1 MFSVNGLII
10 GVCILTILYICLIII
25 YNYGWHK
32 SLWTAHRSVANHTH
46 TFSIIIPARNEEQN
60 IINLLKSIL
69 QNDYPKSAYEIIV
82 IDDFSNDN
90 TAIKVNHFIAH
101 HPQANIRLLQ
111 LSEYLNIDERIVAFK
126 KKALDIAIRQSKH
139 DHIITI
145 DADCLVTPKWLQEYN
160 LSFQPAHILFVAGPV
175 KFIKPE
181 KSSRLLFYFQDLDF
195 TMMQGITPAANYLG
209 LGNMCNGANLGFQK
223 KAFFDVNGYQDI
235 NHMASGDDMMLM
247 HKFKTHY
254 GRCIGYIH
262 SRNGIV
268 YSYAQETWEELWHQ
282 RVRWASKSG
291 KYSDTALNLSL
302 GLVYI
307 FNVAIIITAICALVF
322 PYLWSLFLYILF
334 VKIVIELAFLVAL
347 SRFYNNVLSLVYFP
361 FLQPLHILY
370 IVSVGFMGM
379 IGKYKWKGRAVK

>member
-1 MFSVNGLII
+1 M
-10 GVCILTILYICLIII
+10 
-25 YNYGWHK
+25 
-32 SLWTAHRSVANHTH
+32 WTAYRSIAKHTH

-69 QNDYPKSAYEIIV
+69 QNDYPKAAYEIIV
-82 IDDFSNDN
+82 IDDFSTDN
-90 TAIKVNHFIAH
+90 TALKINHFIAH
-101 HPQANIRLLQ
+101 HPQANIKLLQ
-111 LSEYLNIDERIVAFK
+111 LSDYLNPDERIVAFK
-126 KKALDIAIRQSKH
+126 KKALDIAIRQSKY

-145 DADCLVTPKWLQEYN
+145 DADCFVTQKWLQEYN
-160 LSFQPAHILFVAGPV
+160 LAFQREETLFVAGPV
-175 KFIKPE
+175 KFIKPNY
-181 KSSRLLFYFQDLDF
+181 SSRLLFYFQDLDF

-223 KAFFDVNGYQDI
+223 KAFFDVNGYQGI

-268 YSYAQETWEELWHQ
+268 YSYAQETWEDLWHQ

-291 KYSDTALNLSL
+291 KYSDTALNLCL

-307 FNVAIIITAICALVF
+307 FNVSLVIMLVLAVIYPF
-322 PYLWSLFLYILF
+322 LWSLLLYIIF
-334 VKIVIELAFLVAL
+334 IKIVIELAFLIPL
-347 SRFYNNVLSLVYFP
+347 SRFYNNANSIFFFP
-361 FLQPLHILY
+361 ILQPLHIIY

-379 IGKYKWKGRAVK
+379 TGTYKWKGRAVK